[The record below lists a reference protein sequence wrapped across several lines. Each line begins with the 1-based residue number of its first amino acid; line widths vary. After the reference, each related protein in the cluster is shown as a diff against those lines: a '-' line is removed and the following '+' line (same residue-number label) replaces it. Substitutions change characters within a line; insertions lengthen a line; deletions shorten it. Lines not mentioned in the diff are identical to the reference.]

1 METKKNANKDLTLQR
16 KKFFMIG
23 LSISL
28 ALVITA
34 FEWKTEKKKPTGCHL
49 PYPKIEDVQI
59 ISEVRTIDYP
69 KPPALK
75 MEKIKLEPKP
85 VNPIE
90 LIPVDNDKSVADP
103 TPSIDQYLGADTEA
117 VVFADKPEPAD
128 SIFVIAEF
136 NPEPRNGY
144 ANFYKDLGKSIK
156 YPMQAQRTGT
166 EGKVFVQFVVSKTG
180 EPTDLKITKG
190 IGAGCDEEAMRVIGK
205 TKWEPGRQR
214 GQPVRV
220 RMTLPVYFQ
229 LSN

>member
-23 LSISL
+23 LSLAL

-34 FEWKTEKKKPTGCHL
+34 FEWKTEKKKFTICP
-49 PYPKIEDVQI
+49 PPFSKVEDVQI
-59 ISEVRTIDYP
+59 ISEVSTFDYP

-75 MEKIKLEPKP
+75 IEKVKSEIKPI
-85 VNPIE
+85 NPTE
-90 LIPVDNDKSVADP
+90 FIPVDNEEPEEDP
-103 TPSIDQYLGADTEA
+103 THMIDPDFGTGTGAVSFTEP
-117 VVFADKPEPAD
+117 PEPVD

-190 IGAGCDEEAMRVIGK
+190 IGAGCDEEAMRVIAK

-220 RMTLPVYFQ
+220 RMTLPVYFV